1 MIDLGVRHLL
11 RRIKHTELHARS
23 KQANKSCLELT
34 LFEVALLYGV
44 NIRPVVVIVFDFE
57 RKVNA
62 LIVHAALDADR
73 GRLRLGGLIVVAA
86 VDVYHGAAIGND
98 VPFKVPFTAEL
109 ILEQELVCT
118 SRLAVYAVVGAH
130 DGARLGFGYGGAKGG
145 QIRVKLIVLA
155 HVHVRR
161 VAGGFRS
168 AVYCVMFGRR
178 YGPIVF
184 GIVTL
189 HPGHIGY
196 THASGQKRIFAVRL
210 LSAAPTWITEDVDVG
225 RPEIQ
230 AFEDTRLAVLFSQ
243 RLCVLY
249 AAFGPDDN
257 GHLANQVRIES
268 SAQADWF
275 RELRCAIA
283 RHTVQRLAP
292 PVVGGHLKARY
303 RARLVHHLRRLLLER
318 HPLNEIGRTLFRRQ
332 VGVKIRRDLALCPRC
347 AQDQYPEQAGP
358 RRITNG
364 AHSYFHFLTSIDSA
378 DLGSVLKGAL
388 KKFFPTTFR
397 TLPGS

>member
-34 LFEVALLYGV
+34 LFEVALLYVV

-130 DGARLGFGYGGAKGG
+130 DGARLGFGYGGAKRG
-145 QIRVKLIVLA
+145 QIGIDFIVFVN
-155 HVHVRR
+155 VHVGR
-161 VAGGFRS
+161 VAGGFRP
-168 AVYCVMFGRR
+168 AMYRVMFGRG
-178 YGPIVF
+178 YGAIIP

-189 HPGHIGY
+189 HTGYIGY
-196 THASGQKRIFAVRL
+196 AQARRKKWIFAVCL
-210 LSAAPTWITEDVDVG
+210 LSAAPTRITEDVDVW

-230 AFEDTRLAVLFSQ
+230 ALEDIARLAVVLQQ
-243 RLCVLY
+243 RLSVLY
-249 AAFGPDDN
+249 TTFRTDGD
-257 GHLANQVRIES
+257 GHVADQVRIES
-268 SAQADWF
+268 
-275 RELRCAIA
+275 
-283 RHTVQRLAP
+283 
-292 PVVGGHLKARY
+292 
-303 RARLVHHLRRLLLER
+303 RA
-318 HPLNEIGRTLFRRQ
+318 
-332 VGVKIRRDLALCPRC
+332 
-347 AQDQYPEQAGP
+347 
-358 RRITNG
+358 
-364 AHSYFHFLTSIDSA
+364 
-378 DLGSVLKGAL
+378 
-388 KKFFPTTFR
+388 
-397 TLPGS
+397 